1 MRIRISHSITT
12 GGVRNAAKY
21 LKESK
26 LSESEFNVVSHK
38 SRCYKGLV
46 SERNS
51 FRVKSERVEVIE

>member
-21 LKESK
+21 LKGSK

-51 FRVKSERVEVIE
+51 FRPKAERVEVIE

>member
-12 GGVRNAAKY
+12 GGVQNAAKY
-21 LKESK
+21 LKENK

-51 FRVKSERVEVIE
+51 FRVKSERIENVE

>member
-1 MRIRISHSITT
+1 MRIHISHSITT

-21 LKESK
+21 LKENK
-26 LSESEFNVVSHK
+26 LSENEFNVVSHK

-51 FRVKSERVEVIE
+51 FKPKAERVEVVE